1 MRIFLLKSKI
11 HRASVTHADLYYE
24 GSITIDQDLIDAAE
38 MIPNE
43 KVQVVNNSNGARFET
58 YIIAGERGSGVVQL
72 NGACARLAA
81 VGDEV
86 IIMTYADMEP
96 KEAREYKPVVVLV
109 DKNNRVLHRYRIGE
123 TAAEPS
129 YDIA

>member
-123 TAAEPS
+123 TAAEIS